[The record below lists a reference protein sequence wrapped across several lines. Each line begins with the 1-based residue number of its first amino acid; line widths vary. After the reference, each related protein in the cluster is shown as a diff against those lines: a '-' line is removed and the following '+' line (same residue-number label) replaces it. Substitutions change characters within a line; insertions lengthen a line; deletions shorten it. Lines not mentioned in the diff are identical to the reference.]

1 MTVRRHIGD
10 VRRIEVRRRTAIAIE
25 QDNPLVLAV
34 SSATSAG
41 CGRRKLQLGPHGGRF
56 DPIGHQAAFR
66 DEVSKEARGALKAP
80 RQKRGNS

>member
-1 MTVRRHIGD
+1 VRR
-10 VRRIEVRRRTAIAIE
+10 TKIAISLLNEENASEDE

-56 DPIGHQAAFR
+56 HPIGHQAAFR
-66 DEVSKEARGALKAP
+66 DEISKEARGALKAL